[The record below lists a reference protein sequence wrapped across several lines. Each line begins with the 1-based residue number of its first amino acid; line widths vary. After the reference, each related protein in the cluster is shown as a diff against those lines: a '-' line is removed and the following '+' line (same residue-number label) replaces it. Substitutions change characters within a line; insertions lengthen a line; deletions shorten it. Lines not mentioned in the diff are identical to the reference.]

1 MGQMIDGV
9 WHTEDLPIADAKSG
23 EFKRKASTFRSWVTV
38 DGAPGLSG
46 DGGFAAES
54 GRYHL
59 YVSWSCP
66 WAHRTRL
73 MRTLKGLDD
82 HLGLSIT
89 APRRD
94 ERGWIF
100 RNDEEDFRD
109 HLYGKD
115 AIHEFYSWADP
126 EFTGRV
132 TVPVLWDKQRET
144 IVNNESSEII
154 QMFNSAFAGLPGVTD
169 MDYYPEALRADIDA
183 VNDDVYE
190 NLNNGVYRSGFASSQ
205 EAYDAAVPK
214 VFACLDRLEERLT
227 TRRYLCGDQQ
237 TLADWRA
244 FPTLV
249 RFDACYVG
257 AFKCN
262 LRRLVDYPNLWAYTR
277 DLYQSH
283 PGIAES
289 VDPKVFAYG
298 YYSHGI
304 RNPTGIV
311 PVGPDIDFTEAH
323 GREALAQAA

>member
-9 WHTEDLPIADAKSG
+9 WHAEDLPVADAKTG
-23 EFKRKASTFRSWVTV
+23 EFKRKASTFRHWITA
-38 DGAPGLSG
+38 DGSPGPSG
-46 DGGFAAES
+46 EGGFAAES

-73 MRTLKGLDD
+73 MRTLKGLED
-82 HLGLSIT
+82 HIGLSIT
-89 APRRD
+89 ATR
-94 ERGWIF
+94 
-100 RNDEEDFRD
+100 RNDEGWYFIDDDDGARD
-109 HLYGKD
+109 HVYGKT

-126 EFTGRV
+126 TFTGRV

-144 IVNNESSEII
+144 LVNNESSEII
-154 QMFNSAFAGLPGVTD
+154 QMFNSAFAGLPGVSD
-169 MDYYPEALRADIDA
+169 LDLYPADLRGEIDA
-183 VNDDVYE
+183 VNDDIYE
-190 NLNNGVYRSGFASSQ
+190 NLNNGVYRAGFAANQ
-205 EAYDAAVPK
+205 EAYDAAVPR
-214 VFACLDRLEERLT
+214 VFACLDRLEERLA

-283 PGIAES
+283 PGLAES
-289 VDPKVFAYG
+289 VRPGLFAYG

-304 RNPTGIV
+304 RNPLGIV
-311 PVGPDIDFTEAH
+311 PVGPEIDFTEPH